1 MYSTS
6 YYMNISN
13 NYNWGLYEGQ
23 SGLGDVLEVV
33 AQLLQLRL
41 LEVGLGGLLRQH
53 VQQDV
58 NLVMEINYFDKPL
71 YSQFITLSST
81 IFTYI

>member
-58 NLVMEINYFDKPL
+58 NLVTEIHY
-71 YSQFITLSST
+71 
-81 IFTYI
+81 

>member
-6 YYMNISN
+6 YCMNIIN
-13 NYNWGLYEGQ
+13 NYNCGLYEGQ

-41 LEVGLGGLLRQH
+41 LEVGLSGLLRQH

-58 NLVMEINYFDKPL
+58 NLVREINYFVKPL

-81 IFTYI
+81 IFTNI

>member
-81 IFTYI
+81 ILTNI